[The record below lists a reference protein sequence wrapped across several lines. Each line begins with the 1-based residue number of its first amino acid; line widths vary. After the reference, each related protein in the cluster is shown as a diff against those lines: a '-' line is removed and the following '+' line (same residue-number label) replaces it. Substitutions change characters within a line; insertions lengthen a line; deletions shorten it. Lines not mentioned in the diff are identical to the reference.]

1 MKVTSLSPAERNHAI
16 LWVVVVVNFLTVLVN
31 YVKLYAEFFVFLS
44 EWSTCLFAYRT
55 DKWDPIASSY
65 SRCRSRLVSKPR
77 CKAVHLWSDHSGR
90 MVIPRLSGLSVLSL
104 ASFTPFC
111 HGVIGYS
118 RWRCKASVV
127 RFVDKENSRSSAQ
140 KYFKFEE
147 YKEGKDT
154 GILTSQCT
162 QKYLKH

>member
-16 LWVVVVVNFLTVLVN
+16 LWVVVVVVNFLTVLVN

-111 HGVIGYS
+111 HGVMMAMQSLRGRVCWQRKQQEFCSEIL
-118 RWRCKASVV
+118 WIW
-127 RFVDKENSRSSAQ
+127 
-140 KYFKFEE
+140 
-147 YKEGKDT
+147 
-154 GILTSQCT
+154 GI
-162 QKYLKH
+162 